1 MESRNRNHQ
10 VLLTGFDDQEA
21 VRIVAILS
29 PFGVDFHRVPRNE
42 SLTGIVAYREF
53 DVILFRCPARSQDL
67 IRTMEVLRAEDAF
80 SRHAGIVAFADPL
93 RIDWVRRHVGRG
105 INRVLALDSS
115 PDTIREAVLSL
126 LDVAQR
132 FPVRAPIQ
140 ISLSAGDRPA
150 TAHCHTEN
158 LSMSGMLVSCSQPF
172 PIGSPLEFTLS
183 FPGEEQPI
191 RGKAR
196 VARVT
201 DPKRERVLG
210 IGASFVEFSDNH
222 RSRLRSLLLRRA
234 S

>member
-10 VLLTGFDDQEA
+10 VLLTGFDDQVA
-21 VRIVAILS
+21 VRIVATLS
-29 PFGVDFHRVPRNE
+29 PFGVDFHRVPWNE
-42 SLTGIVAYREF
+42 SLSGIVSYREF

-67 IRTMEVLRAEDAF
+67 IRIMEVLRADDAF

-105 INRVLALDSS
+105 INRVLALDAS
-115 PDTIREAVLSL
+115 PDTLREAVLSL
-126 LDVAQR
+126 LDVARR
-132 FPVRAPIQ
+132 FQLRAPVQ
-140 ISLSAGDRPA
+140 LSVECIDRPT

-158 LSMSGMLVSCSQPF
+158 LSMSGMLVSCSHLF
-172 PIGSPLEFTLS
+172 PVGSPLEFALS

-191 RGKAR
+191 RGKAT

-210 IGASFVEFSDNH
+210 IGASFVEFSENH